1 MLWSTYGSTFWVRT
15 FVTMWKYS
23 YLSSR
28 HYQTSSK
35 NIKNKIYKKKKF
47 NNFWCLSDAFWV
59 NTELHKLWVFPYSM
73 EIFTNDVHVYR
84 QTRALSVSSK
94 VFHGTTRGKVRHRFA
109 MEDGNKFLS
118 GIATFLWVTLS
129 LRRSCSGRSN
139 GMSAFQ
145 QLKTKMASFSIVLWS
160 EITPWGL
167 RRVTSPCFPSN
178 LKDCRLINHNPQVT
192 TTTQDCSVTFFVL
205 DLKPTDPRSL
215 GTSRHL

>member
-1 MLWSTYGSTFWVRT
+1 MSKQCYEALWKNFHIWSTDTINQAGRMSKTKFTKQKIQLHLELKWCIMAKQCYISFGCFRT
-15 FVTMWKYS
+15 VWKYS
-23 YLSSR
+23 
-28 HYQTSSK
+28 QTT
-35 NIKNKIYKKKKF
+35 YTF
-47 NNFWCLSDAFWV
+47 
-59 NTELHKLWVFPYSM
+59 H
-73 EIFTNDVHVYR
+73 R

-94 VFHGTTRGKVRHRFA
+94 VFHGTTRGKVRHRFG

-118 GIATFLWVTLS
+118 GIAQTFLWVTLS

-139 GMSAFQ
+139 GTSPFQ
-145 QLKTKMASFSIVLWS
+145 QLKTKTASFSIVLWS
-160 EITPWGL
+160 EITPRGL

-205 DLKPTDPRSL
+205 DLKPADPRRL